1 MLASKEP
8 PRPGAPGA
16 PAKSDVSDAVLTA
29 ANQLTLLRMLLIPAF
44 IVLIVEEE
52 RGWALAIF
60 ALAGVTDALDGVI
73 ARRAGQKTTLG
84 AWLDPMADKLML
96 VSAFVV
102 LTLPNLGLANKLP
115 LWLTALVI
123 SRDVCIVVTVAIVNL
138 AIGRRT
144 FRPSI
149 FGKIA
154 TGVYIVTIS
163 LAMLYNYLGYHAF
176 IVDVAIYASLA
187 MTLLSGFHYVWHA
200 SRLLSE
206 PA

>member
-1 MLASKEP
+1 MLASKEAQVAS
-8 PRPGAPGA
+8 G
-16 PAKSDVSDAVLTA
+16 SEAVFTI

-44 IVLIVEEE
+44 IVLIVEHEL
-52 RGWALAIF
+52 GWALAVF
-60 ALAGVTDALDGVI
+60 AVAGVTDGLDGLI
-73 ARRAGQKTTLG
+73 ARAKGQKTTLG

-123 SRDVCIVVTVAIVNL
+123 SRDVGIVITVAIVNL

-149 FGKIA
+149 FGKLA
-154 TGVYIVTIS
+154 TGVYIVTVS
-163 LAMLYNYLGYHAF
+163 LAMLYNYLGYHAW
-176 IVDVAIYASLA
+176 IVDVGIYTSLA
-187 MTLLSGFHYVWHA
+187 ITLLSGVHYVWHA
-200 SRLLSE
+200 SRILAE
-206 PA
+206 PS

>member
-1 MLASKEP
+1 MN
-8 PRPGAPGA
+8 
-16 PAKSDVSDAVLTA
+16 VSSSADAGVTGDVLTV

-44 IVLIVEEE
+44 IVLIVEGEL
-52 RGWALAIF
+52 GWALFVF
-60 ALAGVTDALDGVI
+60 AVAGVTDALDGVI
-73 ARRAGQKTTLG
+73 ARRWGKKTTLG

-123 SRDVCIVVTVAIVNL
+123 SRDVCIVITVAIINL

-154 TGVYIVTIS
+154 TATYIVTVTM
-163 LAMLYNYLGYHAF
+163 AMLFNYLGYHSQL
-176 IVDVAIYASLA
+176 VDVCVFASLA
-187 MTLLSGFHYVWHA
+187 ITLFSGFHYIWHA
-200 SRLLSE
+200 SRIMGQ

>member
-1 MLASKEP
+1 MSASSTS
-8 PRPGAPGA
+8 PGVTG
-16 PAKSDVSDAVLTA
+16 DVLTI

-44 IVLIVEEE
+44 IVLIVEGEL
-52 RGWALAIF
+52 GWSLFVFAI
-60 ALAGVTDALDGVI
+60 AGVTDALDGVI
-73 ARRAGQKTTLG
+73 ARRWGRKTTLG

-123 SRDVCIVVTVAIVNL
+123 SRDVGIVVTVAIVNL

-144 FRPSI
+144 FQPSI
-149 FGKIA
+149 YGKTA
-154 TGVYIVTIS
+154 TAIYIVTVS
-163 LAMLYNYLGYHAF
+163 LAMLYNYLGYHSA
-176 IVDVAIYASLA
+176 IVDLAVFASLA
-187 MTLLSGFHYVWHA
+187 ITLVSGIHYVWHV
-200 SRLLSE
+200 SRLLGQ